1 MLAEYWSDNGIGATN
16 AVKITENH
24 GKFLGYVTSDG
35 KQVNANSHRI
45 GKPAAIPQ
53 RKQITVDMEAVA
65 RMRAEQDARI
75 ARMENGGSY
84 WS

>member
-1 MLAEYWSDNGIGATN
+1 MLAEYWSDGGIGATN
-16 AVKITENH
+16 AVEITENH

-35 KQVNANSHRI
+35 KAT
-45 GKPAAIPQ
+45 AIPQ
-53 RKQITVDMEAVA
+53 RKQITVDMKAVE
-65 RMRAEQDARI
+65 RMQAEQNARI